1 MMAEEKKDRHDL
13 WITTDG
19 EEGYPNLDEG
29 SQVWVLIDYSE
40 VALISVLSLTES
52 CTIHRFKKAPEKPFH
67 NGLMKYIKPYPS
79 EKLCLE
85 ALVKY
90 EELRLNNITS
100 NMQDSIN
107 TYKARI
113 LQLSCI
119 ALIFLL
125 SQSCVTRKAC
135 ESKFGQCGFISP
147 VHIEMHDT
155 TVVTEERVRVDTFSV
170 VRNYRTTDTVLVNR
184 LFRTIP
190 RVHSSNN
197 VQMFW
202 LNDSTLAVRSV
213 CKSDTVRI
221 KGATK
226 TVTQLKETVKEVEV
240 IPKWVW
246 FVIGGFALFLVVLFA
261 VRR

>member
-1 MMAEEKKDRHDL
+1 MKAKQRKEQRL
-13 WITTDG
+13 AFAVFVVAVVIA
-19 EEGYPNLDEG
+19 
-29 SQVWVLIDYSE
+29 VL
-40 VALISVLSLTES
+40 ASVS
-52 CTIHRFKKAPEKPFH
+52 
-67 NGLMKYIKPYPS
+67 G
-79 EKLCLE
+79 
-85 ALVKY
+85 
-90 EELRLNNITS
+90 
-100 NMQDSIN
+100 
-107 TYKARI
+107 
-113 LQLSCI
+113 
-119 ALIFLL
+119 
-125 SQSCVTRKAC
+125 CVTRKRC

-170 VRNYRTTDTVLVNR
+170 VRNYRTTDTVLIDR

-202 LNDSTLAVRSV
+202 LNDSTLAVRSI

>member
-1 MMAEEKKDRHDL
+1 MTAEEKHKL
-13 WITTDG
+13 WLDTKG
-19 EEGYPNLDEG
+19 ESGYPELQEG
-29 SQVWVLIDYSE
+29 DQVW
-40 VALISVLSLTES
+40 ALVGDGDNIY
-52 CTIHRFKKAPEKPFH
+52 C
-67 NGLMKYIKPYPS
+67 KYITVSKINNYGRIDRANMIHNKQTTSFYTGEVFFRMYPS
-79 EKLCLE
+79 EKSCLE
-85 ALVKY
+85 ALIQEKQN
-90 EELRLNNITS
+90 EIRQIENRITKLKS
-100 NMQDSIN
+100 
-107 TYKARI
+107 RI

-135 ESKFGQCGFISP
+135 ESKFGVCGFISP

-170 VRNYRTTDTVLVNR
+170 VRNYRTTDTVLIDR

-226 TVTQLKETVKEVEV
+226 TVTQVKETVKEVA
-240 IPKWVW
+240 PAWYYGWKWW
-246 FVIGGFALFLVVLFA
+246 LLAGVIGLVFGLIL
-261 VRR
+261 RR

>member
-1 MMAEEKKDRHDL
+1 MKAKQRKEQRFAFAV
-13 WITTDG
+13 IA
-19 EEGYPNLDEG
+19 
-29 SQVWVLIDYSE
+29 VAVVIAVL
-40 VALISVLSLTES
+40 ASVS
-52 CTIHRFKKAPEKPFH
+52 
-67 NGLMKYIKPYPS
+67 G
-79 EKLCLE
+79 
-85 ALVKY
+85 
-90 EELRLNNITS
+90 
-100 NMQDSIN
+100 
-107 TYKARI
+107 
-113 LQLSCI
+113 
-119 ALIFLL
+119 
-125 SQSCVTRKAC
+125 CVTRKRC

-147 VHIEMHDT
+147 VHIEIHDT

-170 VRNYRTTDTVLVNR
+170 VRNYRTTDTISTVR
-184 LFRTIP
+184 FFRTIP

-202 LNDSTLAVRSV
+202 LNDSTLAVRSI